1 MRRSFEDYADLIRE
15 WEKAQ
20 EELKNLAAIV
30 EAVVGLVAL
39 EGGCTMTGLESPA
52 VLAARH
58 EVVRLLRLR
67 AGGPLSA
74 GYVCKRCGG
83 PAPVGVGYVSTAPGA
98 EVRSAMVDACPCGYS
113 VAPERLED
121 VTATAVRLSDQVHA
135 VRNVIRKW
143 EPSGTAI
150 AGYICADLREIVL
163 KEDDD
168 A

>member
-30 EAVVGLVAL
+30 
-39 EGGCTMTGLESPA
+39 
-52 VLAARH
+52 
-58 EVVRLLRLR
+58 
-67 AGGPLSA
+67 
-74 GYVCKRCGG
+74 
-83 PAPVGVGYVSTAPGA
+83 
-98 EVRSAMVDACPCGYS
+98 
-113 VAPERLED
+113 ERLED

-150 AGYICADLREIVL
+150 AAYICADLREIVL